1 LIEPASNVSVPFNV
15 VMRTLSSVD
24 DNVIVPLPNDEIAP
38 ECPMF
43 VDIQILPLIFT
54 RVIT

>member
-1 LIEPASNVSVPFNV
+1 MIEPASNVSVPFNV